1 MPATDDAA
9 LKTRVLHDPVKFS
22 RGILKSDL
30 WDTQAELLQALT
42 THRRI
47 AVKACH
53 ASGKSWVAA
62 RAVCWW
68 LARYPDGVVITTAP
82 TWNQVERVLWGEI
95 RALVQTTLPIWPKGH
110 QLLRSEF
117 RLRDGNYAIGLSTDQ
132 GVRFQG
138 FHGRILIVIDEAPGV
153 LPDIWEAIEGIRA
166 GGHVQLLALG
176 NPVVPGGPFYDAFR
190 GDGGE
195 WYVKTIG
202 AFDTPNLAGLT
213 LDELLA
219 LPEHELDNNA
229 RPYLVTRR
237 WVKEKY
243 YEWGPDSPQWQSRV
257 MAQFPE
263 QDAAS
268 LMRLSS
274 LEWAAGQSATDSNG
288 MVFAGV
294 DVAGEGSAETVLYLR
309 EGGSILKWWAWQN
322 PDPKLEIANA
332 LEPYLKR
339 LGAVGVDASGLGY
352 HLVGRLRE
360 MGIPAVGLR
369 GEVAASN
376 AEIYFNKRAEMYY
389 RLREMFDRNQIIGLS
404 DPATYKQLALLRT
417 RPPEQV
423 KGKLA
428 IETKDEMRRRGVASP
443 DRADAL
449 CYAFAVQ
456 APITVEQI
464 REAGSLRTHR
474 PTSMARTALKR

>member
-1 MPATDDAA
+1 MPVADSD
-9 LKTRVLHDPVKFS
+9 LKQRVLHDPVRFAK
-22 RGILKSDL
+22 GILKSDL
-30 WDTQAELLQALT
+30 WEIQARILRALNT
-42 THRRI
+42 SRRI

-62 RAVCWW
+62 RAACWW

-95 RALVQTTLPIWPKGH
+95 RALVQQTLPFWGKSAN
-110 QLLRSEF
+110 LLQTEF
-117 RLRDGNYAIGLSTDQ
+117 KLKDGNYAIGLSTNQ

-138 FHGRILIVIDEAPGV
+138 FHGRILIIIDEAPGV
-153 LPDIWEAIEGIRA
+153 DPDIWEAIEGIRA
-166 GGHVQLLALG
+166 GGQVQLLCLG

-190 GDGGE
+190 GDAGS
-195 WYVKTIG
+195 WYTETIS

-219 LPEHELDNNA
+219 LPEHELDNNV

-243 YEWGPDSPQWQSRV
+243 QEWGPDSPQWQSRV
-257 MAQFPE
+257 MGQFPE
-263 QDAAS
+263 QDASS

-274 LEWAAGQSATDSNG
+274 LEWAAGQSATDSGG

-309 EGGSILKWWAWQN
+309 EGGSILKCLTWQT
-322 PDPKLEIANA
+322 PDPKLEIVNA
-332 LEPYLKR
+332 LEPYLQR

-352 HLVGRLRE
+352 HLVNRLRE

-369 GEVAASN
+369 GEVAAGN
-376 AEIYFNKRAEMYY
+376 PDVYFNKRAEMYY
-389 RLREMFDRNQIIGLS
+389 RLRELFDKSMIVGLS
-404 DPATYKQLALLRT
+404 DAETYKQLALLRT
-417 RPPEQV
+417 RPPEAV

-428 IETKDEMRRRGVASP
+428 IETKEEMRRRGVASP

-449 CYAFAVQ
+449 CYAFAVTKQ
-456 APITVEQI
+456 ASIEQA
-464 REAGSLRTHR
+464 RDSGGLRVHR
-474 PTSMARTALKR
+474 PQSMARTALRR